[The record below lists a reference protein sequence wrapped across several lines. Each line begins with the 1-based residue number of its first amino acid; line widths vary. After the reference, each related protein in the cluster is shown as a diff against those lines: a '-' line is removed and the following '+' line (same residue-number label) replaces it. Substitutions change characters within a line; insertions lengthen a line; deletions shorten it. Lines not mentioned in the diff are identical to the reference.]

1 MTEIPP
7 KKPAGDRLA
16 EVDEIEVQVEKL
28 VEGGDGLARFEGIPI
43 FVPRSAPGDRLRVR
57 LVDRKAGYGRAEIL
71 EILTAGKG
79 RRDPPCPHFERC
91 GSCSLQ
97 HLEESV
103 QLKSKAEAVRE
114 TLRRLGDVE
123 TLPKVTVVP
132 GLPWGYRLRAQL
144 YVENAEHSSPEV
156 GRLPGEGVES
166 SPEGGQ
172 VGSLPEEGEVESSPE
187 GGQVESPP
195 EGGQVGSLP
204 GEGVESSSE
213 GGGSPAAGQEVQVGF
228 FARGSH
234 DLEPVEQCPV
244 LVPELENNL
253 AVLTRALGGV
263 SHRRVDL
270 TAGDDSR
277 WTVSPPV
284 EGLPQGGVETRIGDF
299 VYTYDARC
307 FFQSHRQLIPALI
320 EHALGPETGDE
331 QGTAYDLFA
340 GVGLFSL
347 PLARRFDRV
356 IAVEG
361 DRIAN
366 RFAKKNAR
374 LNGIKNLTIERQSVE
389 SWIRLLPPKRALVIV
404 DPPRLGLTHQVRR
417 ALVERRPRR
426 LTYVSCHAATL
437 ARDLKQM
444 SRGFRIESLA
454 LLDMFPQTGHMEAVV
469 QLVDRDS

>member
-1 MTEIPP
+1 MTEILL
-7 KKPAGDRLA
+7 KQRDREQPAEG
-16 EVDEIEVQVEKL
+16 DEIEVRVEKL
-28 VEGGDGLARFEGIPI
+28 IEGGDGLARFEGMPV

-57 LVDRKAGYGRAEIL
+57 LVERKAGYGRAEII
-71 EILTAGKG
+71 EILTAGTG

-91 GSCSLQ
+91 GGCGLQ
-97 HLEESV
+97 HLEETV

-114 TLRRLGDVE
+114 TLRRLGGVE

-132 GLPWGYRLRAQL
+132 GRPWGYRLRAQL
-144 YVENAEHSSPEV
+144 FVEDGGQQTEDQ
-156 GRLPGEGVES
+156 PGGQQTEDQ
-166 SPEGGQ
+166 PEGQQTEDQPGGEQ
-172 VGSLPEEGEVESSPE
+172 AEDQPEGEQTEDQPE
-187 GGQVESPP
+187 GEQAEDVKI
-195 EGGQVGSLP
+195 
-204 GEGVESSSE
+204 
-213 GGGSPAAGQEVQVGF
+213 GF

-234 DLEPVEQCPV
+234 DLVPIEQCPV

-253 AVLTRALGGV
+253 GDLARALRDV

-270 TAGDDSR
+270 AAGDDSS

-284 EGLPQGGVETRIGDF
+284 EGLPQGEIETRIGDF

-320 EHALGPETGDE
+320 EHTLGPETGDE

-366 RFAKKNAR
+366 RFAKRNAR
-374 LNGIKNLTIERQSVE
+374 RNGIKNLTVERQSVE
-389 SWIRLLPPKRALVIV
+389 SWIRMLPPRRALVVV

-444 SRGFRIESLA
+444 SGGFRIESLA

-469 QLVDRDS
+469 QLVDRDA